1 MGRSMKYRS
10 SDSVFFLPREGDIQ
24 VNSPGELHT
33 VSLLSK
39 CAESFDPIFPRGGGG
54 GEMLVAPHRVA
65 AGQRFGLG
73 SGPCGS
79 GCSASGRLEEF
90 LFCSWQQFAF
100 GNRVVFFFLIG
111 AKVAP
116 LFSVCAVLANVSPLT
131 NNTSCE
137 AASII
142 KKAGLL
148 HM

>member
-1 MGRSMKYRS
+1 
-10 SDSVFFLPREGDIQ
+10 
-24 VNSPGELHT
+24 
-33 VSLLSK
+33 
-39 CAESFDPIFPRGGGG
+39 
-54 GEMLVAPHRVA
+54 MLVAPHRVA

-90 LFCSWQQFAF
+90 LYCYWQQFAS
-100 GNRVVFFFLIG
+100 GNGVVFFLIG